1 MSFSVIMN
9 SFIGMFDLDRN
20 FLPCKKTKNKEN
32 FMKKIRRF
40 VDSAIMKT
48 CDELDLSLD
57 PLQLRPHLA
66 GPEAEWDFQIP
77 FHRRTEVLL

>member
-1 MSFSVIMN
+1 
-9 SFIGMFDLDRN
+9 
-20 FLPCKKTKNKEN
+20 
-32 FMKKIRRF
+32 MKKIRRF

-57 PLQLRPHLA
+57 PPQLRPHLA